1 MKTLF
6 IIILIAVAMS
16 IDGFNLQLLKR
27 VYAETEQHNH
37 ESHSE
42 QEGHDHNN
50 DEAHKGHENH
60 ESHRHEEKDDGHEH
74 DKDETHDEHD
84 NHGND
89 DHVGHSGE
97 HDEHEG
103 ENEATIQPDAAKR
116 AGIGTDQVSSKTLHK
131 RMILTGRVML
141 NRDSTYAVRARFPGL
156 VKTVNVRWGQTVKK
170 GQVLATIESNDS
182 LRLYSVYAPRSGVVL
197 ERNTNVG
204 DVVNDNALF
213 TIADLSTVWAELHVF
228 PRDLALIKEQQIV
241 NVHTLETNKQ
251 VNSKIDM
258 LLPTADAASQT
269 VIAIVPIPNKNGA
282 WRIGM
287 IIEGR
292 VEIGE
297 KVANVAVKKDAV
309 QTMNEKPVV
318 FIKENE
324 KTYVSREVEIGESD
338 GSYVEI
344 LAGLQLGEEY
354 VSRGSFRIKADLL
367 KSTAEHE
374 H

>member
-1 MKTLF
+1 
-6 IIILIAVAMS
+6 
-16 IDGFNLQLLKR
+16 
-27 VYAETEQHNH
+27 
-37 ESHSE
+37 
-42 QEGHDHNN
+42 
-50 DEAHKGHENH
+50 
-60 ESHRHEEKDDGHEH
+60 
-74 DKDETHDEHD
+74 
-84 NHGND
+84 
-89 DHVGHSGE
+89 
-97 HDEHEG
+97 
-103 ENEATIQPDAAKR
+103 
-116 AGIGTDQVSSKTLHK
+116 
-131 RMILTGRVML
+131 MILTGRVML

>member
-1 MKTLF
+1 MKIIFILLLITLA
-6 IIILIAVAMS
+6 IS
-16 IDGFNLQLLKR
+16 INGFSAQLLKR

-42 QEGHDHNN
+42 QEGHDH
-50 DEAHKGHENH
+50 EKKG
-60 ESHRHEEKDDGHEH
+60 ESHEH
-74 DKDETHDEHD
+74 DKDEAHDSHDEDGHGDHNDEHD
-84 NHGND
+84 
-89 DHVGHSGE
+89 DHE
-97 HDEHEG
+97 D

-116 AGIGTDQVSSKTLHK
+116 AGIGTDQVSSETLHK
-131 RMILTGRVML
+131 RTILTGRVML
-141 NRDSTYAVRARFPGL
+141 NRDSTYAVRARFSGI
-156 VKTVNVRWGQTVKK
+156 VKTVNVRWGQQVKK

-197 ERNTNVG
+197 ERSTNVG
-204 DVVNDNALF
+204 DVAGENALF
-213 TIADLSTVWAELHVF
+213 TIADLTTVWAEFHVF
-228 PRDLALIKEQQIV
+228 PRDLPNIKEQQVV
-241 NVHTLETNKQ
+241 NVHTLETGVN

-269 VIAIVPIPNKNGA
+269 VIAIVPIPNESGV
-282 WRIGM
+282 WRVGM
-287 IIEGR
+287 IIEGH
-292 VEIGE
+292 VDIGE
-297 KVANVAVKKDAV
+297 KVANVAVKEEAV

-324 KTYVSREVEIGESD
+324 KTYVPREVEIGERD

-354 VSRGSFRIKADLL
+354 VSQGSFRIKADLL